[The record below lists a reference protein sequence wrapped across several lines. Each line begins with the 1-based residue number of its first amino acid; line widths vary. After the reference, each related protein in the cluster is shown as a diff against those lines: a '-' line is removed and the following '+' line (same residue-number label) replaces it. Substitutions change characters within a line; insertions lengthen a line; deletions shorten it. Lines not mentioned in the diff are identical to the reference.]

1 MVVRSPAL
9 PAYEKKGARVTRTGS
24 LAIRGRSKPWLGE
37 SQISVVGSLETRP
50 QDTSLERRVVFACD
64 VRREVRKSRPD
75 SGQTDPESGAIGLGN
90 NFKDCSSLAGAS
102 RLGRAPQIAV

>member
-1 MVVRSPAL
+1 
-9 PAYEKKGARVTRTGS
+9 VTRTGS
-24 LAIRGRSKPWLGE
+24 LAIRGRSRSWLGE

-50 QDTSLERRVVFACD
+50 QDTRLKAAWYSLAMFGERFGSRV
-64 VRREVRKSRPD
+64 RD

-90 NFKDCSSLAGAS
+90 NFKDCSSLAGAA